1 MTLTDENY
9 WEILLYKDKIDE
21 IVQGL
26 KAVTEMFGGDNLLNL
41 LTLYIKIQEGEA
53 PVATNLNSL
62 RQ

>member
-1 MTLTDENY
+1 MTDENY